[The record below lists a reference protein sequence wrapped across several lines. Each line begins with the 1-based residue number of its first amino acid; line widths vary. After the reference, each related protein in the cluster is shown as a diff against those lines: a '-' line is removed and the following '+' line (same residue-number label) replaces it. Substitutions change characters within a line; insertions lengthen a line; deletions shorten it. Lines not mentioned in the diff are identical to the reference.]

1 MVLMMAR
8 CKAGSHERWPK
19 TLKGELENN
28 SWKPRDLIGK
38 LA

>member
-8 CKAGSHERWPK
+8 REAELYERWPK

-28 SWKPRDLIGK
+28 LRKPGT
-38 LA
+38 

>member
-8 CKAGSHERWPK
+8 REAGSCERQAK
-19 TLKGELENN
+19 ILKGELENKFMK
-28 SWKPRDLIGK
+28 SRDLIEK